1 MTCMKWSSTAQHRRL
16 TSQQVP
22 SLSSQTGQRTEK
34 EGLDQ
39 RCLQRY
45 FSAPFPCFCCQ
56 SQSLFRF
63 RNQQGKGRGKNEK
76 ERERERQ
83 QRKKEREQR
92 EEMQRVDIHIAQSP
106 VKTSCSSLE
115 NHYCI
120 MMKQAYHAF
129 LCSLIQCTKWL

>member
-1 MTCMKWSSTAQHRRL
+1 M
-16 TSQQVP
+16 P

-83 QRKKEREQR
+83 QREKEREQR

-120 MMKQAYHAF
+120 MMK
-129 LCSLIQCTKWL
+129 